1 MQRRPRRWLRR
12 GVVAVVV
19 LVVLVVGGPFV
30 FIHFIEGK
38 APAKLTLSA
47 AAGHAGPN
55 TGSVP
60 LDGKWSVTTGSVVG
74 YRVKE
79 VLFGQD
85 NTAVGRTSDVTGSII
100 ISGTNVVAGT
110 FTVEMATVKSDFSQR
125 DSQFRGRVM
134 DVSTYPTATFVL
146 SQPIKVGAPAASGVA
161 KAMAAEGSLTLR
173 GQTRTVSFE
182 VEARHV
188 GTTIQVLGS
197 VPVLFS
203 RWKIPNPSFGPVTTQ
218 DHGILEFLLDVRHG
232 VSAAPPVPVATP
244 TSAPPGASSLASFR
258 ACMAAHGV
266 KLSSGFP
273 GNGGHHGPGGG
284 GPGGGGPGGRQGAG
298 TKGPGG
304 FGSAGGLG
312 GGGPQATNPKTAA
325 AMKACSHLLPA
336 QSSGPISVPRT
347 TVPPLTL

>member
-1 MQRRPRRWLRR
+1 M
-12 GVVAVVV
+12 V
-19 LVVLVVGGPFV
+19 LLVIVIGGPFV
-30 FIHFIEGK
+30 FIHFIEGQ

-47 AAGHAGPN
+47 ATGQAGAN
-55 TGSVP
+55 AGSVP

-85 NTAVGRTSDVTGSII
+85 NTAVGRTSDVTGSITL
-100 ISGTNVVAGT
+100 SGTSVVTGT
-110 FTVEMATVKSDFSQR
+110 FTVEMASVKSDFSQR
-125 DSQFRGRVM
+125 DAQFRGRVM
-134 DVSTYPTATFVL
+134 DVATYPTATFVL
-146 SQPIKVGAPAASGVA
+146 SQPIKVGSPAASGVA
-161 KAMAAEGSLTLR
+161 KTMTAQGALTLR
-173 GQTRTVSFE
+173 GQTRTVRFQ

-197 VPVLFS
+197 VPVIFS

-218 DHGILEFLLDVRHG
+218 DHGILEFLLEFRHG
-232 VSAAPPVPVATP
+232 ASAAPVVPVATP
-244 TSAPPGASSLASFR
+244 TSAPPGGSSLVSFR

-273 GNGGHHGPGGG
+273 GQRGHRAPGGSGPGGNGPGGG
-284 GPGGGGPGGRQGAG
+284 GPGGGGPGGSRPGGGGPGGGPGGGAN
-298 TKGPGG
+298 GPGG
-304 FGSAGGLG
+304 F

-336 QSSGPISVPRT
+336 QGSGTISVPRT